1 MVDDERSVS
10 RIAEREAQG
19 ESTIGL
25 ELIASIF
32 AESRLGGHGLLRH
45 IVELAPQ
52 KYQPACTRQA
62 SHRPAKAVEV
72 LAARQDR
79 VRCHALQ

>member
-19 ESTIGL
+19 ESTIGSG
-25 ELIASIF
+25 LIASIF
-32 AESRLGGHGLLRH
+32 AESRLDGYGLLRH

-52 KYQPACTRQA
+52 KYRPACTRQA
-62 SHRPAKAVEV
+62 SYRPAKAVEV
-72 LAARQDR
+72 LAARQDGL
-79 VRCHALQ
+79 RCQAFQ